1 MKTTK
6 AFSLVEA
13 LIATV
18 IGAISILAITYSYI
32 FFNNTYQKI
41 TDKAKMSASGRTS
54 LQMVAKDLRN
64 AGYKNMNYE
73 ATTGQTWD
81 RWIEK
86 IDAHD
91 GTEGDKLRIWYNT
104 SVSDRLEIRY
114 YLKKNSSGE
123 TYLVREE
130 IQNPVRNP
138 VKFEPK
144 TIVSKAT
151 DFQVFYKIIAPLSR
165 PIIVVLFV
173 ITFIGIYS
181 DYILAAIFLKDANL
195 YTVALGINIVF
206 MDDFSNEWGSI
217 AAASVI
223 AATPIAVLFLFFQK
237 QITGG
242 LTAGSIKG

>member
-32 FFNNTYQKI
+32 FFNNSYQKI
-41 TDKAKMSASGRTS
+41 TDKAKMSASGRSS

-73 ATTGQTWD
+73 ATSGQTWD

-86 IDAHD
+86 IDAFD
-91 GTEGDKLRIWYNT
+91 GNKGDKLRLWYNT
-104 SVSDRLEIRY
+104 SASDRLEIRY
-114 YLKKNSSGE
+114 YLKKDSSGE

-138 VKFEPK
+138 VKFKPK

-151 DFQVFYKIIAPLSR
+151 DFQIFFNDQNGNRVNNVNISSTVNQSKVHTAEVYITVRSPNELLNN
-165 PIIVVLFV
+165 PISFEML
-173 ITFIGIYS
+173 
-181 DYILAAIFLKDANL
+181 N
-195 YTVALGINIVF
+195 
-206 MDDFSNEWGSI
+206 
-217 AAASVI
+217 
-223 AATPIAVLFLFFQK
+223 
-237 QITGG
+237 GG
-242 LTAGSIKG
+242 TAGNFTKRDKYLRETFYISVYLRNVVKL

>member
-1 MKTTK
+1 MKTVK
-6 AFSLVEA
+6 AFSLIEA

-32 FFNNTYQKI
+32 FFNNSYQKI
-41 TDKAKMSASGRTS
+41 TDKAKMSASGRSS
-54 LQMVAKDLRN
+54 LQMIAKDLRN

-86 IDAHD
+86 IDSHD
-91 GTEGDKLRIWYNT
+91 GTKGDKLRIWYNT

-114 YLKKNSSGE
+114 YLKKDSSGE

-138 VKFEPK
+138 VKFKPK

-151 DFQVFYKIIAPLSR
+151 DFQIFFNDQNGNRVNNVNISSTVNQSKVHTAEVYITVRSPNELLNN
-165 PIIVVLFV
+165 PISFEML
-173 ITFIGIYS
+173 
-181 DYILAAIFLKDANL
+181 N
-195 YTVALGINIVF
+195 
-206 MDDFSNEWGSI
+206 
-217 AAASVI
+217 
-223 AATPIAVLFLFFQK
+223 
-237 QITGG
+237 GG
-242 LTAGSIKG
+242 TAGNFTKRDKYLRETFYISVYLRNVVKL

>member
-1 MKTTK
+1 MKKTK
-6 AFSLVEA
+6 AFSLIEA
-13 LIATV
+13 LVATV

-32 FFNNTYQKI
+32 FFNNSYQKI
-41 TDKAKMSASGRTS
+41 TDKAKMSASGRSS

-91 GTEGDKLRIWYNT
+91 GTKGDKLRIWYNT
-104 SVSDRLEIRY
+104 SASDRLEIRY
-114 YLKKNSSGE
+114 YLKKDSSGE

-138 VKFEPK
+138 VKFKPK

-151 DFQVFYKIIAPLSR
+151 DFQIFFNDQNGNRVNNVNISSTVNQSKVHTAEVYITVRSPNELLNN
-165 PIIVVLFV
+165 PISFEML
-173 ITFIGIYS
+173 
-181 DYILAAIFLKDANL
+181 N
-195 YTVALGINIVF
+195 
-206 MDDFSNEWGSI
+206 
-217 AAASVI
+217 
-223 AATPIAVLFLFFQK
+223 
-237 QITGG
+237 GG
-242 LTAGSIKG
+242 TAGNFTKRDKYLRETFYISVYLRNVVKL

>member
-32 FFNNTYQKI
+32 FFNNSYQKI
-41 TDKAKMSASGRTS
+41 TDKAKMSASGRSS
-54 LQMVAKDLRN
+54 LQMIAKDLRN

-73 ATTGQTWD
+73 KATGQNWD

-86 IDAHD
+86 IDAFD
-91 GTEGDKLRIWYNT
+91 GNKGDKLRLWYNT
-104 SVSDRLEIRY
+104 SASDRLEIRY
-114 YLKKNSSGE
+114 YLKKDSSGE

-138 VKFEPK
+138 VKFKPK

-151 DFQVFYKIIAPLSR
+151 DFQIFFNDQNGNRVNNVNISSTVNQSKVHTAEVYITVRSPNELLNN
-165 PIIVVLFV
+165 PISFEML
-173 ITFIGIYS
+173 
-181 DYILAAIFLKDANL
+181 N
-195 YTVALGINIVF
+195 
-206 MDDFSNEWGSI
+206 
-217 AAASVI
+217 
-223 AATPIAVLFLFFQK
+223 
-237 QITGG
+237 GG
-242 LTAGSIKG
+242 TAGNFTKRDKYLRETFYISVYLRNVVKL

>member
-1 MKTTK
+1 MKKTK
-6 AFSLVEA
+6 AFSLIEA

-32 FFNNTYQKI
+32 FFNNSYQKI
-41 TDKAKMSASGRTS
+41 TDKAKMSASGRSS

-91 GTEGDKLRIWYNT
+91 GTKGDKLRIWYNT
-104 SVSDRLEIRY
+104 SASDRLEIRY
-114 YLKKNSSGE
+114 YLKKDSSGE

-138 VKFEPK
+138 VKFKPK

-151 DFQVFYKIIAPLSR
+151 DFQIFFNDQNGNRVNNVNISSTVNQSKVHTAEVYITVRSPNELLNN
-165 PIIVVLFV
+165 PISFEML
-173 ITFIGIYS
+173 
-181 DYILAAIFLKDANL
+181 N
-195 YTVALGINIVF
+195 
-206 MDDFSNEWGSI
+206 
-217 AAASVI
+217 
-223 AATPIAVLFLFFQK
+223 
-237 QITGG
+237 GG
-242 LTAGSIKG
+242 TAGNFTKRDKYLRETFYISVYLRNVVKL

>member
-32 FFNNTYQKI
+32 FFNNSYQKI
-41 TDKAKMSASGRTS
+41 TDKAKMSASGRSS
-54 LQMVAKDLRN
+54 LQMIAKDLRN

-73 ATTGQTWD
+73 KATGQNWD

-86 IDAHD
+86 IDAFD
-91 GTEGDKLRIWYNT
+91 GNKGDKLRLWYNT
-104 SVSDRLEIRY
+104 SASDRLEIRY
-114 YLKKNSSGE
+114 YLKKDSSGE

-138 VKFEPK
+138 VKFKPK

-151 DFQVFYKIIAPLSR
+151 DFQIFFNDQNGNRVNNVNISSTVNQSKVHTAEVYITVRSPNELLNNPISFEMLNGGTTGNFTKRDKYLRETFYISVYLR
-165 PIIVVLFV
+165 NVVKL
-173 ITFIGIYS
+173 
-181 DYILAAIFLKDANL
+181 
-195 YTVALGINIVF
+195 
-206 MDDFSNEWGSI
+206 
-217 AAASVI
+217 
-223 AATPIAVLFLFFQK
+223 
-237 QITGG
+237 
-242 LTAGSIKG
+242 